1 MLLPSE
7 GLAVVVAGKWWHDGS
22 WVAGGSMVCCLLPA
36 RRDICCALQ
45 GRELQLPSFA
55 FGFPLGEI
63 CLPPTPPALMMLPE
77 EQSEAHLEQ
86 CCRGWWFH
94 ATWL

>member
-1 MLLPSE
+1 M
-7 GLAVVVAGKWWHDGS
+7 
-22 WVAGGSMVCCLLPA
+22 A
-36 RRDICCALQ
+36 RRELGGWWQHGVLLAACQEGHLLCPEQ

-63 CLPPTPPALMMLPE
+63 CLPPTPPALTMLPE